1 MSKLINT
8 GTLPLNV
15 ADTLGSAVN
24 VLEKVTKVEPPA
36 PVVDEPYCMVGT
48 DDMLPLVVVVL
59 VFRITRLLSE
69 YRLALLRFRLAY
81 TSIALPGVKL
91 LSASAYKT

>member
-1 MSKLINT
+1 MAVHSNEAFAYALVFDQEYTLNEETDTVSKVINT

-36 PVVDEPYCMVGT
+36 AVLDEPYCMVGI
-48 DDMLPLVVVVL
+48 DDMPPPVMVVL
-59 VFRITRLLSE
+59 VFKIT
-69 YRLALLRFRLAY
+69 
-81 TSIALPGVKL
+81 
-91 LSASAYKT
+91 